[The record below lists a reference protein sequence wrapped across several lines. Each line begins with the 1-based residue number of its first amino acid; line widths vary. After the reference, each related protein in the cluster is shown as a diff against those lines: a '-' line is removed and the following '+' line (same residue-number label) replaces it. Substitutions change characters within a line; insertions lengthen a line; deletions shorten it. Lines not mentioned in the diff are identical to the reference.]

1 MTDGVYEQTL
11 ALVRDARNQLAGHP
25 DASDLDAVEARLTG
39 PLRVAI
45 AGRVKAGKSTLLN
58 ALVGARLA
66 PTDAGEC
73 TKIVSQYRQGPLY
86 QVEAALYDG
95 GSQQLRFTREE
106 NALDVQLGGLSEDDV
121 RYLDIQWPTSKLE
134 RVTLIDTPGLESL
147 NDENSRRTRD
157 FLEQDEMHTT
167 EVDAVIYLMRHLH
180 TTDVAFLDAYMDR
193 SVPESS
199 PVNAVAVLSRADEVG
214 SGRLDAMES
223 ARKIAERYRSNEQV
237 RTLASTVVPLAGL
250 LAETGLTLREEEAAA
265 LRSLAGMPDAD
276 RERLL
281 LSVGHFVDVSAS
293 DLTAETRS
301 ELLGRFGLFGVRLAI
316 EAIRGG
322 ATTAT
327 DLAPILTDA
336 SGLHDLEALMQRRFL
351 PRARVLQSRTALGA
365 VRGIAARIKVDHPD
379 VAAMIEREIERIEA
393 STVEFAQMR
402 AAHLLASGIVNPRA
416 SDADDLDDLLLFS
429 PSPRALGLADD
440 ADPQAVMA
448 SAGEAIGRWRALAN
462 DMLVGA
468 SDTEVYEAAARTA
481 EAMYLIAQRAAG

>member
-1 MTDGVYEQTL
+1 MSGSVHDQTL
-11 ALVRDARNQLAGHP
+11 ALVRVVRSQLASRP
-25 DASDLDAVEARLTG
+25 DVADLDAIEARLTG

-86 QVEAALYDG
+86 QVDAELQAG
-95 GSQQLRFTREE
+95 GRQQLRFTREE
-106 NALDVQLGGLSEDDV
+106 NALDVQLGGLHEDDV

-157 FLEQDEMHTT
+157 FLEQDEMRTT

-214 SGRLDAMES
+214 AGRLDAMES
-223 ARKIAERYRSNEQV
+223 ARKIAERYRTNDQV
-237 RTLASTVVPLAGL
+237 RGLASTVVPLAGL
-250 LAETGLTLREEEAAA
+250 LAETGLTLREEEAAS
-265 LRSLAGMPDAD
+265 LRSIASMPDAD
-276 RERLL
+276 RQTLL

-293 DLTAETRS
+293 DLTAEIRT
-301 ELLGRFGLFGVRLAI
+301 ELLGRFGLFGVRLAV
-316 EAIRGG
+316 EAIRDG
-322 ATTAT
+322 ATTAS
-327 DLAPILTDA
+327 DLAPILTEA
-336 SGLHDLEALMQRRFL
+336 SGLRELEALLQRRFL

-365 VRGIAARIKVDHPD
+365 VRGIAKRVQPD
-379 VAAMIEREIERIEA
+379 LPEVAASIEREIERIEA
-393 STVEFAQMR
+393 TTVEFAQMR
-402 AAHLLASGIVNPRA
+402 AAHLLASGIVTPRA
-416 SDADDLDDLLLFS
+416 GAADDLDDLLLFS
-429 PSPRALGLADD
+429 PAPRALGLPDD
-440 ADPQAVMA
+440 AAPHAVMA
-448 SAGEAIGRWRALAN
+448 AAGEAIGRWRTLAN
-462 DMLVGA
+462 DTLVSP
-468 SDTEVYEAAARTA
+468 SDAEVYEAAARTA
-481 EAMYLIAQRAAG
+481 ETMYLAAQQAAG

>member
-11 ALVRDARNQLAGHP
+11 ALVRDVRGQLAAHP
-25 DASDLDAVEARLTG
+25 AAPDLDAVEARLTG

-45 AGRVKAGKSTLLN
+45 AGRVKSGKSTLLN

-86 QVEAALYDG
+86 QVDAELHDG
-95 GSQQLRFTREE
+95 GRQQLRFTREE
-106 NALDVQLGGLSEDDV
+106 NALDVHLGGLQEDDV

-157 FLEQDEMHTT
+157 FLEQDEMQTT

-214 SGRLDAMES
+214 AGRLDAMAS

-265 LRSLAGMPDAD
+265 LRSIASMPDAD
-276 RERLL
+276 RQTLL
-281 LSVGHFVDVSAS
+281 LSVSHFVDVSAS

-301 ELLGRFGLFGVRLAI
+301 ELLDRFGLFGVRLAVQAVR
-316 EAIRGG
+316 EG
-322 ATTAT
+322 ATTAS

-351 PRARVLQSRTALGA
+351 PRARVLQSRTALSA
-365 VRGIAARIKVDHPD
+365 VRAVATRVKDDLPDIAAV
-379 VAAMIEREIERIEA
+379 VEREIERIEA

-402 AAHLLASGIVNPRA
+402 AAHLVASGIVTPRP
-416 SDADDLDDLLLFS
+416 SDADDLDDLLLLS
-429 PSPRALGLADD
+429 PSPRALRLPED

-448 SAGEAIGRWRALAN
+448 AAGEAIGRWRALAN
-462 DMLVGA
+462 DMLVSP
-468 SDTEVYEAAARTA
+468 SDAEVYEAAARTA
-481 EAMYLIAQRAAG
+481 EGLYLKAQQAAG